1 MEKIIFLEDR
11 EIATD
16 IYFDYIE
23 DILTEASA
31 LITGN
36 RDYSTMNYIA
46 NNVAEDMQELDEII
60 KDFNYYHTSDFIEAL
75 EKATNKKYKMYRMAG
90 YCQRDWNYL
99 FYEEGKL
106 TQTQLDYINDIYF
119 GCCGEYIDQSE
130 DEDNNGCCYL
140 VTDSEYNNT
149 EELKKILA
157 SLSGYKAEAIQI
169 GRVTGYRQI
178 PIYKYI

>member
-1 MEKIIFLEDR
+1 MKQIIFLENR

-36 RDYSTMNYIA
+36 RDYNTINYIA

-60 KDFNYYHTSDFIEAL
+60 KDFNYYHISDFIEAL
-75 EKATNKKYKMYRMAG
+75 EKATNKKYKMYKLTG
-90 YCQRDWNYL
+90 YCQGDWNYL

-106 TQTQLDYINDIYF
+106 TQEQLNYINDIYY
-119 GCCGEYIDQSE
+119 GCFSEYIEQSE

-140 VTDSEYNNT
+140 VTDSECNSI

-157 SLSGYKAEAIQI
+157 SQSGYKAEEIQI
-169 GRVTGYRQI
+169 GRVTGYKQV
-178 PIYKYI
+178 PIYEYI